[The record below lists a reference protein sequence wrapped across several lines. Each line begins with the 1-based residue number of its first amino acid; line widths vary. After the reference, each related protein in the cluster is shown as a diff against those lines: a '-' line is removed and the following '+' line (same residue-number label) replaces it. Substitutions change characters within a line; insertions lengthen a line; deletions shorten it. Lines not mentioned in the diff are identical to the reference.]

1 MLPVAKCRNAGGEAS
16 RALGGTVRVDARE
29 SPAARATIAV
39 TDETH
44 RAQARS
50 PRLRFNIEMRA
61 SAIRRPSLRSVAA
74 LEPLG
79 VPVFR
84 LLWSTWLTANL
95 CMWMTDVASAW
106 TMTTLTSTPI
116 WVALVQSA
124 STLPVFLLGLPSGA
138 LADILD
144 RRRWLT
150 ATQFWLAATATA
162 LCVVTALGWM
172 TSPLLLV
179 LVFLNGIGLAL
190 RWPVFSAIV
199 PELVPKTQLASA
211 LALNG
216 VAMNLSRIVGPL
228 LAGALIASAG
238 SVWVFAL
245 NAVLSLCSGFLILR
259 WRHEHRPSPLGQE
272 RLLSAMRVG
281 VQFVRQSPRLRA
293 VLLRVSIFFL
303 HSTALLALL
312 PLLARGLVGGDAGT
326 FTLLLASM
334 GAGAIIAVLALP
346 RLRQRFG
353 RDGLVVGGTAV
364 QSAATAVMAVA
375 PNAWVAVPSMLA
387 AGMAWITV
395 ANSLAVSAQM
405 SLPNWVR
412 ARGMASYQ
420 MAIMGASAL
429 GAALWGQ
436 VATTGSMRTALFSAA
451 ASGILVMLLAVRYV
465 RDVEDEEA
473 DLSPAPSGWA
483 AQPSGSPPDDGRVV
497 VTVEYLIDPERADAF
512 IEVMEQTRRVRLS
525 EGAIGWDLLRDIGE
539 PARFVEEI
547 VDESWTEHLRR
558 FHRATAA
565 DIALR
570 ERRLAFHQ
578 GAEPPVVTRFVA
590 RR

>member
-1 MLPVAKCRNAGGEAS
+1 MSDPLPSTSPEPVPLPS
-16 RALGGTVRVDARE
+16 RR
-29 SPAARATIAV
+29 RA
-39 TDETH
+39 
-44 RAQARS
+44 
-50 PRLRFNIEMRA
+50 
-61 SAIRRPSLRSVAA
+61 SLRSVTA
-74 LEPLG
+74 LEPLSL
-79 VPVFR
+79 PVFR

-95 CMWMTDVASAW
+95 CMWMTDVAAAW

-144 RRRWLT
+144 RRRWLM
-150 ATQFWLAATATA
+150 ATQFWLAATAIA
-162 LCVVTALGWM
+162 LCAVTALGLM

-179 LVFLNGIGLAL
+179 LVFANGIGLAL

-199 PELVPKTQLASA
+199 PELVPRQQMASA

-228 LAGALIASAG
+228 VAGALIASAG

-245 NAVLSLCSGFLILR
+245 NAVLSLLSGFLIMR

-272 RLLSAMRVG
+272 RLISAMRVG

-312 PLLARGLVGGDAGT
+312 PLLARGLAGGDAGT
-326 FTLLLASM
+326 FTLLLACM

-346 RLRQRFG
+346 RLRQAFG
-353 RDGLVVGGTAV
+353 RDALVVGGTAV
-364 QSAATAVMAVA
+364 QSAATVVMAVA
-375 PNAWVAVPSMLA
+375 PSAWVAVPAMIC
-387 AGMAWITV
+387 AGAAWITV

-420 MAIMGASAL
+420 MAIMGSSAL

-436 VATTGSMRTALFSAA
+436 VATLGTMQTALFSAA
-451 ASGILVMLLAVRYV
+451 ASGILLMLLAVRFV
-465 RDVEDEEA
+465 SDSGEEDA
-473 DLSPAPSGWA
+473 DMSPARSGWA
-483 AQPSGSPPDDGRVV
+483 VLPSEAPPDSGRVV
-497 VTVEYLIDPERADAF
+497 VTVEYVVDPDRADAF
-512 IEVMEQTRRVRLS
+512 IDVMQLTRRARLS
-525 EGAIGWDLLRDIGE
+525 EGAIGWELLRDIGE

-578 GAEPPVVTRFVA
+578 GDEPPVITRYVA

>member
-1 MLPVAKCRNAGGEAS
+1 MRFNTAMDVPLR
-16 RALGGTVRVDARE
+16 
-29 SPAARATIAV
+29 SPA
-39 TDETH
+39 
-44 RAQARS
+44 
-50 PRLRFNIEMRA
+50 
-61 SAIRRPSLRSVAA
+61 SLHSMTA
-74 LEPLG
+74 LEPLS

-150 ATQFWLAATATA
+150 ATQFWLAGTATL
-162 LCVVTALGWM
+162 LCAVTALGWM
-172 TSPLLLV
+172 TTPLLLV
-179 LVFLNGIGLAL
+179 LVFLNGVGLAL

-199 PELVPKTQLASA
+199 PELVPKAQLAPA

-228 LAGALIASAG
+228 AAGALIASAG

-245 NAVLSLCSGFLILR
+245 NAALSLLSGFLILR

-293 VLLRVSIFFL
+293 VLLRVSISFF

-312 PLLARGLVGGDAGT
+312 PLLARGLIGGDAGT
-326 FTLLLASM
+326 FTMLLASM
-334 GAGAIIAVLALP
+334 GAGAIVAVLALP

-353 RDGLVVGGTAV
+353 RDALVVGGTAV
-364 QSAATAVMAVA
+364 QSLATVVMAVA
-375 PNAWVAVPSMLA
+375 PNAWVAVPAMLA

-451 ASGILVMLLAVRYV
+451 TSGILLMLLAVRYV
-465 RDVEDEEA
+465 RDVADEEA
-473 DLSPAPSGWA
+473 DHSPAPSGWA
-483 AQPSGSPPDDGRVV
+483 ALRSATPPDDGRVV
-497 VTVEYLIDPERADAF
+497 VTVEYLIDPQRADAF
-512 IEVMEQTRRVRLS
+512 IEVMQQTRRVRLS

-570 ERRLAFHQ
+570 ERRLAFHR
-578 GAEPPVVTRFVA
+578 GAEPPVVTRYVA

>member
-1 MLPVAKCRNAGGEAS
+1 MKCAGNRCSGAAPTSLPAM
-16 RALGGTVRVDARE
+16 
-29 SPAARATIAV
+29 
-39 TDETH
+39 
-44 RAQARS
+44 
-50 PRLRFNIEMRA
+50 RFNMEVRA
-61 SAIRRPSLRSVAA
+61 IAIPKPSLRSMTA
-74 LEPLG
+74 LEPLS

-106 TMTTLTSTPI
+106 TMTTLTRTPI

-162 LCVVTALGWM
+162 LCTVTALGWM
-172 TSPLLLV
+172 TTPLLLV

-199 PELVPKTQLASA
+199 PELVPKTQLATA

-245 NAVLSLCSGFLILR
+245 NAVLSLLSGFLILR

-326 FTLLLASM
+326 FTMLLASM
-334 GAGAIIAVLALP
+334 GAGAIVAVLALP

-353 RDGLVVGGTAV
+353 RDALVVGGTAV
-364 QSAATAVMAVA
+364 QSTATAVMAVA
-375 PNAWVAVPSMLA
+375 PNAWVAVPAMLA

-451 ASGILVMLLAVRYV
+451 ASGVLVMLLAVRYV
-465 RDVEDEEA
+465 RDGTDEEA

-483 AQPSGSPPDDGRVV
+483 ALPSGTPAHEGRVV

-512 IEVMEQTRRVRLS
+512 IEVMQQTRRVRLS
-525 EGAIGWDLLRDIGE
+525 EGAIAWDLLRDIGE

-578 GAEPPVVTRFVA
+578 GADPPLVTRYVVK
-590 RR
+590 R